1 MAQLVSDHALAV
13 EVVEPQRRQEV
24 FASVSQDIYKKSW
37 VDNRLGLLQKR
48 ISHSLKSGDEVKAKR
63 EIANYEQQLQAV
75 KNDVGFAIQDDELEN
90 ELKEIKEEVEDSFR
104 GSAYEQ
110 QVKQNRNAK
119 KNLESSRSTQ
129 RRY

>member
-1 MAQLVSDHALAV
+1 M
-13 EVVEPQRRQEV
+13 
-24 FASVSQDIYKKSW
+24 
-37 VDNRLGLLQKR
+37 
-48 ISHSLKSGDEVKAKR
+48 
-63 EIANYEQQLQAV
+63 
-75 KNDVGFAIQDDELEN
+75 GFAIQDDELEN

-129 RRY
+129 RRYYEERSCYLKD